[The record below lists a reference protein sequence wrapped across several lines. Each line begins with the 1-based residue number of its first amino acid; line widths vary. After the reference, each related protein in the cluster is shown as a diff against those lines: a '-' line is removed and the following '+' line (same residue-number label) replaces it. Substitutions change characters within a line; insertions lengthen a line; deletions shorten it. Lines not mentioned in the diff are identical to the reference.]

1 MLNAVSGE
9 SAREAVDLL
18 KSILRINT
26 TNPPGKEY
34 QLAIWLAAWLE
45 KKGVASR
52 VVDLGNGRA
61 NLIAR
66 LSGSSGQPALL
77 YTGHL
82 DTVPPGDLAWDYP
95 PFAAEQAGDL
105 IYGRGASDMKGGL
118 AAMIFALS
126 WLKQNDITPG
136 QDMVLLATAGEEVDC
151 CGAQAFCD
159 GGGMNGIGAAVVGEP
174 SNGDVIVAHKGAV
187 WLEIVTKG
195 RTAHGSMPHLGIN
208 AVVHMNAIV
217 SSLYQRSFP
226 VQPNDWLGL
235 PTFSVNKIQGGVAT
249 NVISDNCTC
258 SIDFRL
264 IPGQT
269 ANDVTA
275 MLQDIIQ
282 ELTPAY
288 PELAAELKI
297 VNYRQP
303 VACPEGHPIIDKAL
317 ACARRISGTPVNLR
331 GVNFYTDAST
341 LLQGLNLPVI
351 FYGPGDDAQAH
362 QPNEYISVT
371 KYLEAIN
378 FYTNFGR

>member
-1 MLNAVSGE
+1 MINSISAAAAGE
-9 SAREAVDLL
+9 AIELL
-18 KSILRINT
+18 KSILRVNT
-26 TNPPGKEY
+26 TNPPGNEY
-34 QLAIWLAAWLE
+34 QLAAWLAAWLE
-45 KKGVASR
+45 EKGVSSR

-61 NLIAR
+61 NLIAQ

-82 DTVPPGDLAWDYP
+82 DTVPPGEISWDYP

-118 AAMIFALS
+118 AAMVFALG
-126 WLKQNDITPG
+126 WLKQNDIIPS
-136 QDMVLLATAGEEVDC
+136 QDIILLGTAGEEIDC
-151 CGAQAFCD
+151 CGAQRFCD
-159 GGGMNGIGAAVVGEP
+159 DGGMNGIAAVVVGEP
-174 SNGDVIVAHKGAV
+174 SNGDVIIAHKGAV

-208 AVVHMNAIV
+208 AVVHMNAIL
-217 SSLYQRSFP
+217 SSLYKHSFP

-249 NVISDNCTC
+249 NVVSDNCIC
-258 SIDFRL
+258 HIDFRL
-264 IPGQT
+264 IPGQKDS
-269 ANDVTA
+269 DVTA
-275 MLQDIIQ
+275 MIQEIIQ
-282 ELTPAY
+282 ELKSTY
-288 PELAAELKI
+288 PDLTAELRI
-297 VNYRQP
+297 LNYREP
-303 VACPEGHPIIDKAL
+303 VTCPEGHPIIDKAL
-317 ACARRISGTPVNLR
+317 TCARRVSSTPVGLR

-341 LLQGLNLPVI
+341 LLQGRILPVI

-378 FYTNFGR
+378 FYVNFTR

>member
-1 MLNAVSGE
+1 MLNAVTAE
-9 SAREAVDLL
+9 SAGEAVELL
-18 KSILRINT
+18 KSMLRINT
-26 TNPPGKEY
+26 TNPPGGEY
-34 QLAIWLAAWLE
+34 QLALWLAAWLE
-45 KKGVASR
+45 QKGVASQ
-52 VVDLGNGRA
+52 VVDFGNGRA

-66 LSGSSGQPALL
+66 LKGTASQPALL

-95 PFAAEQAGDL
+95 PFAAVQAGDL

-126 WLKQNDITPG
+126 WLKQQDITPS

-159 GGGMNGIGAAVVGEP
+159 GGGMNGIGAVVVGEP

-249 NVISDNCTC
+249 NVVSDNCTC
-258 SIDFRL
+258 TIDFRL

-269 ANDVTA
+269 ASDVTA
-275 MLQDIIQ
+275 MVQSVIQ
-282 ELTPAY
+282 ELRPAY
-288 PELAAELKI
+288 PELAAELNI
-297 VNYRQP
+297 VNYRKP
-303 VACPEGHPIIDKAL
+303 VACPAGHPIIDKAL
-317 ACARRISGTPVNLR
+317 TWAGRISSTPVGLR

-341 LLQGLNLPVI
+341 LLQGLTLPVI

-378 FYTNFGR
+378 FYANFAR